1 MSFGNPKDAYSHAE
15 FADTP
20 SPLPD
25 LSHLSVS
32 SSPNV
37 SEPEEIVP
45 AERPPTTLIQW
56 AVLILNTANPTL
68 KVQRTRHAVH
78 LFRTGQLKSIGNRSS
93 NAPRPPDLPPREET
107 FLKNTVDPIKVAKRK
122 NRAVML
128 HALANIEQWAIDLA

>member
-20 SPLPD
+20 SPLPN

-68 KVQRTRHAVH
+68 KVRVILNGETIT
-78 LFRTGQLKSIGNRSS
+78 LLKY
-93 NAPRPPDLPPREET
+93 L
-107 FLKNTVDPIKVAKRK
+107 
-122 NRAVML
+122 
-128 HALANIEQWAIDLA
+128 